1 MQTMKV
7 GSLVYATDQGLG
19 ILAKSF
25 YDAGIVTDALVIRH
39 GRRPEHDEWY
49 PSCGRISDLRAGR
62 HVIRE
67 FCKAMDVMIFFETPF
82 DWDLIQFCREIGT
95 KTALMPMHECHP
107 KDQMPGTGAALPD
120 LYLCPSLVEWQHFH
134 PSKFIPEQTRSVF
147 LPVPV
152 AVPWRKR
159 ERAEVFVHNAGWGG
173 LKGRNG
179 TREVIASLQ
188 YLKSE
193 AKVIIRS
200 QEPCFGSEIN
210 RPIPPN
216 VEVRVG
222 TFPSQTL
229 WDDGD
234 VFVMPEKFNGLSLPL
249 QEARAAGMLVMCGDR
264 WPMNDWLPNNEL
276 VAANGGHIPY
286 QKLNPLIPVSC
297 YVRSC
302 VSGRCLNFDEA
313 VFEPKAIAARIDE
326 WYGRD
331 ISTYSE
337 LGKVWAQEMS
347 WEVLGPKYREVLE
360 SLL

>member
-1 MQTMKV
+1 MKV

-67 FCKAMDVMIFFETPF
+67 FCKAMDVMLFFETPF
-82 DWDLIQFCREIGT
+82 DWNLIQFCREIGT

-107 KDQMPGTGAALPD
+107 KDQMPGTGAAPPD
-120 LYLCPSLVEWQHFH
+120 LYLCPSLIEWQHFH
-134 PSKFIPEQTRSVF
+134 PSKFISGQTRSAF

-152 AVPWRKR
+152 SVPWRKR
-159 ERAEVFVHNAGWGG
+159 ERAEVFIHNAGWGG
-173 LKGRNG
+173 LRGRNG
-179 TREVIASLQ
+179 TLEL
-188 YLKSE
+188 LKSWRYVRSQ
-193 AKVIIRS
+193 AKLIIRS
-200 QEPCFGSEIN
+200 QEQLELTRDERLSNGGNAIFLVNSTVLYN
-210 RPIPPN
+210 
-216 VEVRVG
+216 
-222 TFPSQTL
+222 QL
-229 WDDGD
+229 WDEGD
-234 VFVMPEKFNGLSLPL
+234 VFIMPEKFNGLSLPL

-264 WPMNDWLPNNEL
+264 WPMNDWLPNNERA
-276 VAANGGHIPY
+276 AANGGHIPY

-313 VFEPKAIAARIDE
+313 VFEPKAIAVKIDE
-326 WYGRD
+326 WYGQD